1 MILCRTHSVLR
12 FFWGARRACK
22 SKSNGYFVIC
32 SPPLMLCVECA
43 HPVSR
48 LYTYYSQNN
57 IRATTCTNCHKFAD
71 KYIECDSV
79 LVGIDLVLL
88 KPQAIR
94 HVVFNVLAP
103 KLPASRWVRSQTQK
117 MMIVITLSDVYL
129 QWAWSVKSEDPAT
142 VHFLSNTAP
151 TVQYLCFLFYASLDT
166 AIIHVVVRQMAYYWL
181 HWTALGTLST
191 GIMLSTAAKLL
202 PIGTLI
208 WDYNMPI
215 VNSIVWWIFGFV
227 LLEHIAVV
235 LNCGYVKATIIG
247 VIALGIRWLVC
258 SAAWS
263 AVTSLATAIS

>member
-1 MILCRTHSVLR
+1 MYLFFPHKPFGPKFHRVFVSRSTH
-12 FFWGARRACK
+12 
-22 SKSNGYFVIC
+22 
-32 SPPLMLCVECA
+32 MLCVECA

-48 LYTYYSQNN
+48 LYTYYSRDN
-57 IRATTCTNCHKFAD
+57 IRATTCKNCNKFAD

-79 LVGIDLVLL
+79 LVLIDLVLL

-103 KLPASRWVRSQTQK
+103 QIPTSRWVQSQTQK
-117 MMIVITLSDVYL
+117 MMVVITLFDVYL

-142 VHFLSNTAP
+142 VEFLANTSPA
-151 TVQYLCFLFYASLDT
+151 VQYLSFLFYASLDT
-166 AIIHVVVRQMAYYWL
+166 AIIHIVVRQLAYYWL

-191 GIMLSTAAKLL
+191 GIIISTAAKLL

-227 LLEHIAVV
+227 LVEHIAVV
-235 LNCGYVKATIIG
+235 LNNGYLRAIIIG
-247 VIALGIRWLVC
+247 AVALGIRWMVC
-258 SAAWS
+258 STAWS
-263 AVTSLATAIS
+263 MVTSLAVTVSQ